1 MDEEY
6 KIADNLDEFEY
17 KVEIGGPTALPD
29 EKETKD
35 ENVTADPPKVLCML
49 YTYDKNHDRVKAV
62 ANTWGW
68 KCDGLLAFL
77 TLTNETIGSV
87 DLPHFVEEAYDNM
100 WQKTRCIL
108 AYVHDKNYLDDYDY
122 FWLGGDDFY
131 VIVENLV
138 NYLAY
143 IPMIK

>member
-29 EKETKD
+29 EKETKN

-62 ANTWGW
+62 ANTWS
-68 KCDGLLAFL
+68 
-77 TLTNETIGSV
+77 TLTNETIGIV
-87 DLPHFVEEAYDNM
+87 DLPHFGEEAYDNM

-108 AYVHDKNYLDDYDY
+108 AYVHDNYLDEYDY

-131 VIVENLV
+131 LIVENLAW
-138 NYLAY
+138 NIWLPYQW
-143 IPMIK
+143 